1 MRTRHKKDLYL
12 IKTNPK
18 HMPAA
23 MRTVRYRVQYQP
35 AYRPKGMSFGRTEL
49 MHIGISVL
57 VLTVAFALAFSDFI
71 YNTDY
76 YFANPVL
83 FLYFLLAAFIAVG
96 TGFLF
101 HELAHKKLAQ
111 KYGCWAEFRS
121 DRFGLVIALVTALF
135 GFVFAA
141 PGAVYIAGRISKA
154 QNGKISLAG
163 PMTNVAVALVFLG
176 LFYLLVAFAPGFL
189 LSEPFVAFLLPFV
202 AMVNIFL
209 AGFNM
214 IPLMPLDGAKV
225 AHWNIGIYIGAFAL
239 IIGLGVFIWFGV
251 LQ

>member
-1 MRTRHKKDLYL
+1 
-12 IKTNPK
+12 
-18 HMPAA
+18 MPIG
-23 MRTVRYRVQYQP
+23 MRTVRYRVAYQP
-35 AYRPKGMSFGRTEL
+35 VYGRKGMSFGRTEL
-49 MHIGISVL
+49 MHIGIAVL

-71 YNTDY
+71 YHTDF
-76 YFANPVL
+76 YFDNPEF
-83 FLYFLLAAFIAVG
+83 FLNFLLAAFIAVG

-121 DRFGLVIALVTALF
+121 DRFGLLIALVTAFF

-141 PGAVYIAGRISKA
+141 PGAVYIAGRINKE

-163 PMTNVAVALVFLG
+163 PMTNVLIAVVSLGIYFVSPTFLALPPL
-176 LFYLLVAFAPGFL
+176 YLNIPL
-189 LSEPFVAFLLPFV
+189 FV

-239 IIGLGVFIWFGV
+239 IIGLGIFIWFGV
-251 LQ
+251 LP